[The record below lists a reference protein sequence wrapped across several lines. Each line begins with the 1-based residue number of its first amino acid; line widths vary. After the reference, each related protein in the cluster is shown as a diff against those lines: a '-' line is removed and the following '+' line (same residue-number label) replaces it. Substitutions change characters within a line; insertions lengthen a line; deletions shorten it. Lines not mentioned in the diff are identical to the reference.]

1 MTFNINI
8 SDICNNIFNNTLYIT
23 ITNYGYLLYTMN
35 LLKSLQNFEFN
46 KKILIVCLDTKSEKF
61 LKSKGYNTFLIDM
74 KISKLVSYNKTG
86 YDLICYYKLLFIYK
100 VICLGYNIFYF
111 DGDIV
116 FSKDP
121 SDEINNWINSEKDM
135 FIQNDSMDNTNH
147 NNLCM
152 GLLMVKSNPNTL
164 KYFKCDTD
172 EAIDYYNKFCAM
184 NNNDQTYFNNKIKN
198 NLNVGVMKLE
208 EWPNGKYFYQN
219 YLTLEHTLYAVHFNW
234 LHGHEKLVKIKE
246 LKMWYLVEEDEEEL

>member
-1 MTFNINI
+1 MTFDVCKE
-8 SDICNNIFNNTLYIT
+8 DICNNIYNNTLFTT
-23 ITNYGYLLYTMN
+23 ITNQGYLLYTMN
-35 LLKSLQNFEFN
+35 LLKSLERFGFD
-46 KKILIVCLDTKSEKF
+46 KKVLIVCIDVKSEKF

-74 KISKLVSYNKTG
+74 KISKLISYNKTG

-116 FSKDP
+116 FDKDP
-121 SDEINNWINSEKDM
+121 SSEIQQWVESDKDL
-135 FIQNDSMDNTNH
+135 FIQNDSMEDTNH

-152 GLLMVKSNPNTL
+152 GLLMVKSNPKTI
-164 KYFKCDTD
+164 KYFKCDTPD
-172 EAIDYYNKFCAM
+172 TIEYYNKVCAM

-198 NLNVGVMKLE
+198 NLNNSIMKLDN
-208 EWPNGKYFYQN
+208 WPNGKYFYKN
-219 YLTLEHTLYAVHFNW
+219 HLSLVDSLYAVHFNW

-246 LKMWYLVEEDEEEL
+246 LNKWYLSEEDEEEL